1 MFFSHSLYHDAASI
15 GWKPSCP
22 RQTVFA
28 LDSHFLLI
36 VKWTICSVDL
46 MFQCCMKAALTQQSC
61 CYVYCANMALLF
73 LVSVFLVGTSCI
85 GTCGRSIVTD
95 EYLCVKGSKGTI
107 FAMGD
112 AATVEQP
119 KALDTAK
126 VLPCPAL
133 PCPDLP
139 CPALPCPALAYPVLA
154 CSSLPPSTARSLALP
169 CPFLPCLACPFAPV
183 PPVPTLPLSYPVLV
197 LPGPIHIIPLCL
209 AFALACHSYPVFGN
223 RPYCNL
229 SALPQLVLLVLCRF
243 AAMYNCCLLHSIIV
257 LNFSCTKLPHHAAP
271 RCVHKKQ
278 SQIISL
284 SCPVPARS
292 PPQPTIPSSGPL
304 PSL

>member
-139 CPALPCPALAYPVLA
+139 CPALPWPTL
-154 CSSLPPSTARSLALP
+154 SWHALP
-169 CPFLPCLACPFAPV
+169 FHPPLPDPLPCLAPSCPALPALLLLSHLFLPCPCLILSWSSLAQFISSPFA
-183 PPVPTLPLSYPVLV
+183 LPL
-197 LPGPIHIIPLCL
+197 
-209 AFALACHSYPVFGN
+209 
-223 RPYCNL
+223 
-229 SALPQLVLLVLCRF
+229 
-243 AAMYNCCLLHSIIV
+243 
-257 LNFSCTKLPHHAAP
+257 
-271 RCVHKKQ
+271 
-278 SQIISL
+278 
-284 SCPVPARS
+284 
-292 PPQPTIPSSGPL
+292 PL
-304 PSL
+304 PAIPILSLATDLTATCLHYLSLCC